1 MTFYTCELCNYTTKL
16 KGDYNRHLKTK
27 KHGNNVKHNE
37 ILEKELTLMT
47 TNDHKMTTNDHKM
60 TTNDHKISENLPKKL
75 DFICDYC
82 NKKFS
87 THPHKRRHELHYC
100 KDNPNLIER
109 LLNEKDKQIIKIEKD
124 KNNEIEKLEKRVD
137 KLTDKIG
144 NTTIHNHTNNIQNN
158 NNNNNNIKINSYGNE
173 DLSHITDMFKTNLLC
188 NGPYGAIPK
197 MIEAIHFNKDKP
209 ENNNIKLP
217 NLNKKI
223 LKVKQGDSWN
233 YKQKDII
240 LYDLIDSKYLMLDE
254 HFNLI
259 VNGDKLSK
267 YKKDIYKKF
276 RSKYDDGDST
286 LINNIKEDC
295 EIVIMN
301 NREIDPCNFPQ

>member
-16 KGDYNRHLKTK
+16 LSNYNRHLKTK
-27 KHGNNVKHNE
+27 KHGNNIKQKE

-124 KNNEIEKLEKRVD
+124 KNKEIEKLEKRVD

-144 NTTIHNHTNNIQNN
+144 NTTIHNHTNNIQN

>member
-27 KHGNNVKHNE
+27 KHDNNVKQKE

-124 KNNEIEKLEKRVD
+124 KNKEIEKLEKRVD

-144 NTTIHNHTNNIQNN
+144 NTTIHNHTNNIQN

-276 RSKYDDGDST
+276 RSKYDGGDST